1 MNNSFYILS
10 YSFFTFIYTY
20 TGILF
25 SFSFQKLG
33 FNSNILNPPI
43 FNTSLLFSS
52 VIKYFSEHHLNACL
66 IFDCM

>member
-25 SFSFQKLG
+25 SFS
-33 FNSNILNPPI
+33 
-43 FNTSLLFSS
+43 LFLSK
-52 VIKYFSEHHLNACL
+52 IEIQL
-66 IFDCM
+66 